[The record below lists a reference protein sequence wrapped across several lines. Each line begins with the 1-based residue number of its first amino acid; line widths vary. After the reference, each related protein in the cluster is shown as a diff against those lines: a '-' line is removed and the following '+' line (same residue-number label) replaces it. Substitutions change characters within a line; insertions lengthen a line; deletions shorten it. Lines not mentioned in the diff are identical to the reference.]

1 MTAAIA
7 AKYDLKLWR
16 IDFVGAYLN
25 SLTKEDIYMK
35 QPEGFVEP
43 GFEDYICKLVHTIYG
58 TMQGGHD
65 WYETLS
71 TTFKQLGYT
80 TSRADPCVRFKKE
93 NGNYTITDTY
103 TDDIFGA
110 SNTDGKIE
118 QRKDEIGKVWEI
130 KDVGETEYFLG
141 MRVQQDLD
149 SGTIR
154 LTQRPYWEH
163 VLNRFGLENVVPRN
177 VPLPVGIVLDN
188 NMSPK
193 TNSEKQEMKDK
204 PYRSVLGSIMWGQ
217 LATRPDLSFSVS
229 LLARFQAEPGV
240 EHWSALL
247 HVVGYIKNTLDYGLT
262 YSCDSDI
269 SPTAFV
275 DADYGG
281 CRDTQR
287 STSGY
292 VFMMAGGP
300 VTWSSKHQATV
311 ALSTVEAEY
320 VAMSRCAQQMAWM
333 QSWLDEVEIEYS
345 RPGLIKGDNRGA
357 IALTKNTKD
366 HGKVKHIDIRH
377 HYIRDLLQAGI
388 ISIEQVPSADNLAD
402 IFTKSLARDH
412 HHRLLASLNIH

>member
-7 AKYDLKLWR
+7 AKHDLQLWR

-43 GFEDYICKLVHTIYG
+43 GYEDYVCKLVHTIYG

-65 WYETLS
+65 WYETLGG
-71 TTFKQLGYT
+71 TFDKLEYT
-80 TSRADPCVRFKKE
+80 TSRADPCVRIKKRD
-93 NGNYTITDTY
+93 GNYTITDTY

-110 SNTDGKIE
+110 SNSSEEAKR
-118 QRKDEIGKVWEI
+118 RKDEIGKVWEI
-130 KDVGETEYFLG
+130 KDVGETEFFLG
-141 MRVQQDLD
+141 MRVQQDLTA
-149 SGTIR
+149 GTIW

-163 VLNRFGLENVVPRN
+163 VLSRFSLENVTPRN
-177 VPLPVGIVLDN
+177 TPLPVGIILDN
-188 NMSPK
+188 NMSP
-193 TNSEKQEMKDK
+193 TTDSEKREMRDK
-204 PYRSVLGSIMWGQ
+204 PYRAVLGSVMWGQ

-229 LLARFQAEPGV
+229 LLARFQANPGIS
-240 EHWSALL
+240 HWNALL
-247 HVVGYIKNTLDYGLT
+247 HVIGYIKNTLDYGLT
-262 YSCDSDI
+262 YSRGCDI

-281 CRDTQR
+281 CRDTRR

-292 VFMMAGGP
+292 VFMMAGGA
-300 VTWSSKHQATV
+300 VTWSSKRQATV

-333 QSWLDEVEIEYS
+333 HSWLDEVEMEYTL
-345 RPGLIKGDNRGA
+345 PGMIRGDNCGA

-366 HGKVKHIDIRH
+366 HGKIKHIDIRH
-377 HYIRDLLQAGI
+377 HYIHDLIRAGTI
-388 ISIEQVPSADNLAD
+388 DIEQVPSEENLAD
-402 IFTKSLARDH
+402 LFTKPLPRDRH
-412 HHRLLASLNIH
+412 NHLLAALDIK